1 MSTNEDRLL
10 VDLHNMEQTVGSN
23 VRLLRELRELLI
35 TAQSAINKSRLDV
48 AAERVSYASDL
59 INKQLLK
66 LESET

>member
-1 MSTNEDRLL
+1 
-10 VDLHNMEQTVGSN
+10 
-23 VRLLRELRELLI
+23 VRLLRELRELLT